1 MGMNKEDRIK
11 VFENTVEIC
20 NDGVYENENNEVV
33 EIDSSDFS
41 ADTKFY
47 GKKVV
52 LNYDSMARYDMDVRV
67 TNNDTLYEAEELINK
82 GFKVCVLNMASKHT
96 PGSDVTYGSTSQES
110 EIFRRTNIFKS
121 LFEFHYIGTQYG
133 IDNQREERYPLERT
147 FGGIYTPNV
156 TVFKYGEDKDY
167 ALMDKPFQVN
177 VITLSPLKNPPKDEN
192 GKILPW
198 AERMTKDKIRQIL
211 DIALENGNNALVL
224 GAFGCG
230 VHNNT
235 DPIEMSRFF
244 ADVLSS
250 EEYQGLFK
258 MIRFAVLDD
267 CNTERSNYLSFKE
280 TFG

>member
-41 ADTKFY
+41 VDTKFY

-52 LNYDSMARYDMDVRV
+52 LNYDSMARYDMDVHV
-67 TNNDTLYEAEELINK
+67 TNNDTLYEAEELIKK

-133 IDNQREERYPLERT
+133 IDNQREERYPLEMT

-230 VHNNT
+230 KHNNT
-235 DPIEMSRFF
+235 NPIEMSRFF

-267 CNTERSNYLSFKE
+267 CNGEGSNYLSFKE